1 MGFIYCFEYI
11 SDPPALTSLSDVKT
25 RVMDVTMD
33 ELALL
38 AHYLG
43 YGWCAGCRA
52 QYVGEDFRRSGDSWH
67 ADQKPGSCS
76 GYKSDHRLKL
86 NYGDFKFSVKD
97 IKYGDA
103 VTQV

>member
-1 MGFIYCFEYI
+1 M
-11 SDPPALTSLSDVKT
+11 KT
-25 RVMDVTMD
+25 RVMDVTMKD
-33 ELALL
+33 LARL

-52 QYVGEDFRRSGDSWH
+52 QWVGEDFRRSGDSWH
-67 ADQKPGSCS
+67 ADKKPGSCS

-86 NYGDFKFSVKD
+86 HYGDFKFSVKN
-97 IKYGDA
+97 IEYGAA